1 MEAIGVFGPKLGSK
15 LSFCSQT
22 NLFLASKLHCFPAT
36 SYPRKHAHFVSL
48 KAKANSLAC
57 EDEEKNRNFRK
68 FVPSKWDHQSL
79 IANQDFSQMD
89 ALGREI
95 EALKPQVMNMFISSK
110 GIKKKI
116 LFTYL
121 LVTLGLAY
129 HFEDE
134 IVETLKDGFKK
145 IEEMMAGEDDLYTVS
160 VIFYVFRTYGY
171 NISSDVFGR
180 FLGDHGEFKE
190 CLTRDPKGILGLYEA
205 ANMGTT
211 TDYILEK
218 ALTFTLSNLESL
230 SCTCKPNLS
239 RLIRNS
245 LGLPQHKNMEILV
258 AKEFIQ
264 FYEKEEAS
272 DLTLLKFSKL
282 NFKFLQLLYLQ
293 ELEILFKWYKEQD
306 FESKLPP
313 YYRHIFVELNLPTLT
328 YMEPKHSRVRI
339 LVTKLYTMQV
349 IIDDTCDRYASLRE
363 VEILVDI
370 IERWDLDY
378 QARDGLPDYLKSLVK
393 FIFDIF
399 QECERELE
407 SELGGLYSLKATIE
421 YFKRYMRS
429 NLQLAKWASADHL
442 PSFEEYLD
450 VAGLEIAV
458 DFTLACVLMA
468 MENICKEEAYEWLK
482 SRDKLVRA
490 MSTKARVPN
499 DMFGYEDDMSR
510 GYLTCS
516 VNCYMKQYGVTEE
529 EAFRKLRQLVAEG
542 DKMMNEEIL
551 KPINVP
557 RQVLKVVI
565 DTLRALNVGYDKD
578 DGFTRPDGH
587 LKNHIMSMYVDL

>member
-1 MEAIGVFGPKLGSK
+1 
-15 LSFCSQT
+15 
-22 NLFLASKLHCFPAT
+22 
-36 SYPRKHAHFVSL
+36 
-48 KAKANSLAC
+48 
-57 EDEEKNRNFRK
+57 
-68 FVPSKWDHQSL
+68 
-79 IANQDFSQMD
+79 MD

-171 NISSDVFGR
+171 NISSGVR
-180 FLGDHGEFKE
+180 DHGEFKE

>member
-1 MEAIGVFGPKLGSK
+1 MEAIGIFGTKPGSR

-22 NLFLASKLHCFPAT
+22 NLFPACKLHRSPAT
-36 SYPRKHAHFVSL
+36 SYPRNHAHFVSL
-48 KAKANSLAC
+48 KATANPLAC
-57 EDEEKNRNFRK
+57 EDEENNRNIRK
-68 FVPSKWDHQSL
+68 PFPSKWDHQSL
-79 IANQDFSQMD
+79 FGNLDFSQMD
-89 ALGREI
+89 AIGREI
-95 EALKPQVMNMFISSK
+95 EALKPQVRNMFISSK
-110 GIKKKI
+110 GIKKKF

-121 LVTLGLAY
+121 LVTLGVAY

-134 IVETLKDGFKK
+134 IVETLKDGFQK

-180 FLGDHGEFKE
+180 FLGDHGEFKK
-190 CLTRDPKGILGLYEA
+190 CLTRDAKGILSLYEA
-205 ANMGTT
+205 AHMGTT
-211 TDYILEK
+211 TDYILDE

-258 AKEFIQ
+258 AKEFIR
-264 FYEKEEAS
+264 FYEKEEDS

-293 ELEILFKWYKEQD
+293 ELKILSKWYKEQD

-313 YYRHIFVELNLPTLT
+313 YYRDILVELNLHTLT
-328 YMEPKHSRVRI
+328 YLEPKYSRVRI
-339 LVTKLYTMQV
+339 FLTKFYVMQV
-349 IIDDTCDRYASLRE
+349 IVDDTCDRYASLRE
-363 VEILVDI
+363 VEILAHI
-370 IERWDLDY
+370 FERWDLDDH
-378 QARDGLPDYLKSLVK
+378 AMDRLPDYLKSVVE
-393 FIFDIF
+393 FVIGTF
-399 QECERELE
+399 QEFERELG
-407 SELGGLYSLKATIE
+407 SELGAVYSMEATIE

-429 NLQLAKWASADHL
+429 NLQLAKWASVDYL
-442 PSFEEYLD
+442 PSFQEYLD
-450 VAGLEIAV
+450 VAGLEIAL

-468 MENICKEEAYEWLK
+468 MKNICKEEAYEWLK
-482 SRDKLVRA
+482 CRDKLNKA
-490 MSTKARVPN
+490 IATKARVFN
-499 DMFGYEDDMSR
+499 DMFGYEDDMNR
-510 GYLTCS
+510 GYLTGS
-516 VNCYMKQYGVTEE
+516 VNCYKKQYGVTEE
-529 EAFRKLRQLVAEG
+529 EAFRKLHQLIAEY

-557 RQVLKVVI
+557 RQVLKVVMI
-565 DTLRALNVGYDKD
+565 DTLRAVNVAYNKQ

-587 LKNHIMSMYVDL
+587 LKNITSMLVDL

>member
-1 MEAIGVFGPKLGSK
+1 MEAKGVFGPT
-15 LSFCSQT
+15 LSVWPHT
-22 NLFLASKLHCFPAT
+22 NLFPACKLHRFPVT
-36 SYPRKHAHFVSL
+36 SYPRKHEHFVPL
-48 KAKANSLAC
+48 KATANTLAC
-57 EDEEKNRNFRK
+57 EDEENNRNFRK

-79 IANQDFSQMD
+79 FANLDFSEMD

-95 EALKPQVMNMFISSK
+95 EALKPEVRNMFMSSK

-134 IVETLKDGFKK
+134 IVETLKDGFQK
-145 IEEMMAGEDDLYTVS
+145 IEEFMSDEDDLYTVS
-160 VIFYVFRTYGY
+160 IIFYVYRTYGH
-171 NISSDVFGR
+171 NISSDVFER
-180 FLGDHGEFKE
+180 FKGENGEFKE
-190 CLTRDPKGILGLYEA
+190 CLTRDAKGILSLYEA
-205 ANMGTT
+205 AHMGTT
-211 TDYILEK
+211 TDYILDE
-218 ALTFTLSNLESL
+218 ALTFTLSYLDSL
-230 SCTCKPNLS
+230 SCTCKPNMS

-258 AKEFIQ
+258 AKEFIR
-264 FYEKEEAS
+264 FYENEE
-272 DLTLLKFSKL
+272 DCNKTLLKFSKL

-293 ELEILFKWYKEQD
+293 EFKILSKWYKEQD

-313 YYRHIFVELNLPTLT
+313 YYRDILVELNLATLA
-328 YMEPKHSRVRI
+328 YIEPKHSRVRI
-339 LVTKLYTMQV
+339 FQTKIYTIQV
-349 IIDDTCDRYASLRE
+349 ILDDTCDRYASLRE
-363 VEILVDI
+363 VEILADT
-370 IERWDLDY
+370 IERWDLDDH
-378 QARDGLPDYLKSLVK
+378 AMDGLPDYLKSLVK
-393 FIFDIF
+393 FIFGTF
-399 QECERELE
+399 QEFERELG
-407 SELGGLYSLKATIE
+407 SELGGLYSVKATTE

-442 PSFEEYLD
+442 PSFKEYLD

-458 DFTLACVLMA
+458 DFSLACVLMA
-468 MENICKEEAYEWLK
+468 MENIFKEEAYEWLK

-510 GYLTCS
+510 GYLTGS
-516 VNCYMKQYGVTEE
+516 VNCYKKQYGVTEE
-529 EAFRKLRQLVAEG
+529 EAFRKLGQLIAEG
-542 DKMMNEEIL
+542 DKMMNGEIL

-565 DTLRALNVGYDKD
+565 DTLRALNVGYNKE
-578 DGFTRPDGH
+578 DGFTRPYRH
-587 LKNHIMSMYVDL
+587 LKNHIMSIYVDL